1 MADKYPNLPAHIGM
15 GFTPTTRHDAH
26 PKMEPSKVKLPSPF
40 VVLITGAGRG
50 LGEAYAIAFAQAG
63 ASDIILISRTASQ
76 LESVAEKIKNVDARI
91 KVSVLPCDVSDEKAV
106 MSVEKAVRE
115 EHGRLDILI
124 NNAAFLDHGWCP
136 LTEIPI
142 NEVKRVFEVNI
153 VGAMIV
159 TKTFLPL
166 LLDAKDGLKTIIGI
180 TSLFS
185 HIPGESIS
193 MGLSKLALNRFMEY
207 VAVKYGDRGVLS
219 YGLHPGGVK
228 TAMSQ
233 GEQVPPNVA
242 AMCND
247 TPELSAAMAVWLAK
261 EPRPWLNGRYIASN
275 WDVDE
280 LEAMKDDIV
289 KGDKL
294 KFHMV
299 V

>member
-1 MADKYPNLPAHIGM
+1 MADKYANFPAHMGM
-15 GFTPTTRHDAH
+15 TFTPTTYQDAP
-26 PKMEPSKVKLPSPF
+26 PKMDPSKIKLPSPCA
-40 VVLITGAGRG
+40 VLITGAGRG

-63 ASDIILISRTASQ
+63 ASDIILASRTTSE
-76 LESVAEKIKNVDARI
+76 LKSVAAEVKEIDAGI
-91 KVSVLPCDVSDEKAV
+91 KVSVLPCDISDEKAV
-106 MSVEKAVRE
+106 IVVEKALRE
-115 EHGRLDILI
+115 KHGRLDVLI

-136 LTEIPI
+136 LTEVPI
-142 NEVKRVFEVNI
+142 DEVKRAFDVNI

-166 LLDAKDGLKTIIGI
+166 LLDTKDGLKTIISI
-180 TSLFS
+180 TSMSS
-185 HIPGESIS
+185 HVTAESIS

-207 VAVKYGDRGVLS
+207 VAARYGDQGVMS
-219 YGLHPGGVK
+219 YALHPGGVK

-233 GEQVPPNVA
+233 APQVPPSLA
-242 AMCND
+242 AMCTN
-247 TPELSAAMAVWLAK
+247 TPELSAAMVVWLAK

-280 LEAMKDDIV
+280 LEAMKDEIV
-289 KGDKL
+289 KEDKL